1 MQKVEVFSRFNYW
14 DRKGF
19 ESFSEMH
26 QDCISQEQY
35 FEKIICES
43 SLDFFITD
51 FAILEF
57 SVYDDSEKQQQ
68 ELVLR
73 NQSLFSVSTRT
84 QTPVCVF

>member
-1 MQKVEVFSRFNYW
+1 MRKVEVFSRFDYW
-14 DRKGF
+14 DRKDF

-26 QDCISQEQY
+26 LDYISQEQY
-35 FEKIICES
+35 FKKIICES

-57 SVYDDSEKQQQ
+57 SVYDDSEKQRQ

-73 NQSLFSVSTRT
+73 NWSLTSVFAET